1 MFRTALALVA
11 VALIWAGCSE
21 APSGAIADKL
31 SGSPP
36 DTTGMVLIPGGEFMM
51 GTDAGEYVYEG
62 PVHRVD
68 LDSFYIDRH
77 EVTNGQYAA
86 FADDTDY
93 VTESER
99 LGWSGVFD
107 LRQNGWTK
115 GDGADWRHPHG
126 PGSSHADM
134 EDFPV
139 VHVSWADAVAYCN
152 WRGTRLPT
160 EAEFEFAARG
170 GLEEA
175 VYSWGNELTP
185 GGVHRANL
193 WQGQF
198 PHQDRGLDGYG
209 SHGPVEQFPP
219 NGYGVYDMT
228 GNVWE
233 WVSDWFA
240 PDYFAKSPTKNP
252 QGPRTGAQKVQ
263 RGGSW
268 LCSENY
274 CQGYRVAARMMTDPD
289 SGLNNL
295 GFRCAADAG

>member
-11 VALIWAGCSE
+11 VAFIWAGCGE
-21 APSGAIADKL
+21 APTGAIADKL

-51 GTDAGEYVYEG
+51 GTEAGEYVYEG

-86 FADDTDY
+86 FADDTGY

-134 EDFPV
+134 EAFPV
-139 VHVSWADAVAYCN
+139 VHVSWADAVAYCD

-252 QGPRTGAQKVQ
+252 QGPRTGTQKVQ